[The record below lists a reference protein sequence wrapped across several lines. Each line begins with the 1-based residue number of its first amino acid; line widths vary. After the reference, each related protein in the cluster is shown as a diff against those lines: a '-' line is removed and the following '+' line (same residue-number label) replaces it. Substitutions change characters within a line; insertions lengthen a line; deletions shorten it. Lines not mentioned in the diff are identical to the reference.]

1 MADSKGK
8 SSHIHQH
15 NPISTPPLP
24 SSFSS
29 GHQQHASSFSSGSFT
44 SQADTIRSPR
54 TASTFQTSFNST
66 FDSPPPSSTFS
77 TASSFS
83 SSPLSSHKQ
92 SSPSNPASS
101 TSNQHHH
108 YIHNRSRPASCQSIH
123 HLTASPKSFGSHS
136 MLSSRSRSSPQT
148 PPIAANTPGSSIPLS
163 PDSPS
168 KKGNQSRF
176 SKPSSQ
182 NNIQLDQSV
191 RQALIPEIKPG
202 RTLDTQR
209 HHSIGTIHAS
219 DASTIDPSS
228 QFRRLPR
235 SLESIR
241 SNNLNYP
248 APLPCLPSPQLP
260 PSSSHPKVRKC
271 PSSNSRNSTARSS
284 RSKKKGRSI
293 ASEKTNESSFD
304 SIPAILP
311 RFSRSSEVNLP
322 LDSRLS
328 YLKQPDTL
336 ASIYM
341 VCGLPK
347 NSQCWSLAQ
356 PDYLPSHLPGA
367 VPRFWRPEVL
377 GTTISGEEIISS
389 HIDGPGES
397 SGRNNDFGSESISK
411 EELSKIQSKAVK
423 LAFAREVEVIASTV
437 QPPSTTHCFSFTVP
451 ARTGDQHESSGALG
465 HQWDLSLTCSSES
478 TSRQPAEKTYYAAC
492 LLVWSH
498 SDRSRA
504 EAIRK
509 TLEEGSKA
517 KSAAVVQAIKA
528 AAAGRKLGTR
538 LEKAVGS
545 PMGFLPSSTEL
556 SSNASRP
563 QSSHHAHSIVESSD
577 TEENECFFSDSDWE
591 TGTEVVSDKITSGLL
606 NNPVGSDDTVHD
618 SLSPNTPLWL
628 PYCLVLISKFP
639 LYDLLVD
646 HLKISWARYHNSI
659 LKHSQEMLKMLN
671 FTLPK
676 SLSIIK
682 LPVGSSKES
691 NTNFVV
697 KLPGK
702 KDLSNGGL
710 EEVNFTMWPLFKCL
724 SLSHIISIY
733 EIGLS
738 PMGRIVFFSSHPPIL
753 NIAVESFKLLLEL
766 RGWTGLCQSIIHSRD
781 FKIYLEDPGPF
792 ILGANSQLRHIA
804 SDISPEIMVVDLDT
818 DTIRCPKPHPDALSK
833 GPVRMKI
840 EKKFSTLLGNLHGA
854 RSVPVELQEAF
865 PGGRFRPFSAV
876 EIKDQPSE
884 AERLLPP
891 PEWNWSQ
898 TRTIIIFDD
907 VMSKIPRKGLGKILK
922 RTTNRQAAVLDSS
935 ALHVQEIIR
944 KHTIRFVDR
953 RDMLENKIWKL
964 NRRLAFLMSES
975 MEWKQHF
982 DNFQKFTD
990 MLSTESQ
997 DLKTRLENER
1007 REHHTLT
1014 GVVAEQKSRQVELES
1029 RLLETEKAWMA
1040 AQVELAK
1047 AQEIREELQRQKEIM
1062 VSEMKSIALGGDD
1075 ENMLGQIVPRIG
1087 SFIGPTPSRRSSMA
1101 PTRRISL
1108 TTQNLRRL
1116 SAQARLTSPSPSPS
1130 PSSTRLE
1137 PHEESEC
1144 ETDSP
1149 LYKLASTGGGYSNF
1163 LGGDSDIETTS
1174 DDANGL
1180 SETPNADERALLSR
1194 SAVVETMRSIQTRLE
1209 AALRTAG
1216 QLDEEELKGYDV
1228 HSPFAKSALS
1238 RMSTD
1243 SQGSKLIALQR
1254 GRRKPQN
1261 SVNFDF
1267 DINLNSL
1274 SSSPMSDD
1282 AHSRPI
1288 DSRAEDFLSPNRPSN
1303 RPPRSSTVS
1312 RADAFLSPNRTPH
1325 RPPRSS
1331 TVSLLL
1337 PGSSIFGDP
1346 LNLSPNGSQ
1355 FSSPSVSHDLDIVEE
1370 SDDGDEDEDDDD
1382 DDDDENH
1389 DSQSDDENSCDDDT
1403 FVSANDHSR
1412 SPERRR
1418 ISSDSSFISDLTSQ
1432 RYSAQSNA
1440 TSRVSILCASPSPTA
1455 RRPRLSSQ
1463 KTSSSFE
1470 TKTLRSSGLVA
1481 FPTSPTELD
1490 EDDLDFDSRVQKY
1503 IQRGDGGPPVAAR
1516 EAHPISGRDDSPVGK
1531 DPRRVTSGLKPRA
1544 KVTTSSL
1551 GSPLHHRP
1559 QGTNQRGSSFST
1571 SNLKGQQDLPHSPL
1585 APARTLH
1592 RINKTSLAT
1601 IRLSSPARHS
1611 PSSAHSNESQ
1621 HLGAELVDFSLDNL
1635 RFKLGSIQSSRRLRS
1650 TPSPTMS
1657 SPSSIRDLK
1666 DLTN

>member
-24 SSFSS
+24 SSFHQAISS
-29 GHQQHASSFSSGSFT
+29 MLPHSRRAHLPARLTPSALHAPHPPFK
-44 SQADTIRSPR
+44 PR
-54 TASTFQTSFNST
+54 LTR
-66 FDSPPPSSTFS
+66 
-77 TASSFS
+77 
-83 SSPLSSHKQ
+83 H
-92 SSPSNPASS
+92 
-101 TSNQHHH
+101 
-108 YIHNRSRPASCQSIH
+108 SIH
-123 HLTASPKSFGSHS
+123 HPIINLLYCPPRSPHPPLLSQAIQPFESSQLDQQPTPPLHPQQIETRKLPKHPSSDRIPKELWKSLYALVSIQVV
-136 MLSSRSRSSPQT
+136 SSN

-182 NNIQLDQSV
+182 NNIQLDQSILNV
-191 RQALIPEIKPG
+191 TILLAQYTPLTLALS
-202 RTLDTQR
+202 TLARNFDDYLAR
-209 HHSIGTIHAS
+209 SN
-219 DASTIDPSS
+219 PSVQQS
-228 QFRRLPR
+228 QLPR
-235 SLESIR
+235 
-241 SNNLNYP
+241 
-248 APLPCLPSPQLP
+248 PSALP
-260 PSSSHPKVRKC
+260 PQ
-271 PSSNSRNSTARSS
+271 PSAASFKLNSTARSS

-437 QPPSTTHCFSFTVP
+437 QPPSTTHCSRLRSRREQRVNQS
-451 ARTGDQHESSGALG
+451 ATGRE
-465 HQWDLSLTCSSES
+465 DLLRGLS
-478 TSRQPAEKTYYAAC
+478 AGM
-492 LLVWSH
+492 VH

-606 NNPVGSDDTVHD
+606 NNPVGSTTLFTT
-618 SLSPNTPLWL
+618 LSPPIHRSG
-628 PYCLVLISKFP
+628 CLT
-639 LYDLLVD
+639 
-646 HLKISWARYHNSI
+646 
-659 LKHSQEMLKMLN
+659 EMLKMLN

-781 FKIYLEDPGPF
+781 SRFIWKFDPGPF

-840 EKKFSTLLGNLHGA
+840 EKS
-854 RSVPVELQEAF
+854 
-865 PGGRFRPFSAV
+865 GRFRPFSAV

-898 TRTIIIFDD
+898 TRTIIIL
-907 VMSKIPRKGLGKILK
+907 MTSCLKLKGLGKILK

-944 KHTIRFVDR
+944 KHTIRLSIDGHAGKQ
-953 RDMLENKIWKL
+953 DLEI
-964 NRRLAFLMSES
+964 E
-975 MEWKQHF
+975 QT
-982 DNFQKFTD
+982 FTD

-1062 VSEMKSIALGGDD
+1062 VRLGDEINCSRGDD

-1163 LGGDSDIETTS
+1163 LGGDSI
-1174 DDANGL
+1174 L
-1180 SETPNADERALLSR
+1180 KQHRMTPMD
-1194 SAVVETMRSIQTRLE
+1194 
-1209 AALRTAG
+1209 
-1216 QLDEEELKGYDV
+1216 
-1228 HSPFAKSALS
+1228 
-1238 RMSTD
+1238 
-1243 SQGSKLIALQR
+1243 
-1254 GRRKPQN
+1254 
-1261 SVNFDF
+1261 
-1267 DINLNSL
+1267 
-1274 SSSPMSDD
+1274 
-1282 AHSRPI
+1282 
-1288 DSRAEDFLSPNRPSN
+1288 
-1303 RPPRSSTVS
+1303 
-1312 RADAFLSPNRTPH
+1312 
-1325 RPPRSS
+1325 
-1331 TVSLLL
+1331 
-1337 PGSSIFGDP
+1337 
-1346 LNLSPNGSQ
+1346 
-1355 FSSPSVSHDLDIVEE
+1355 
-1370 SDDGDEDEDDDD
+1370 
-1382 DDDDENH
+1382 
-1389 DSQSDDENSCDDDT
+1389 
-1403 FVSANDHSR
+1403 
-1412 SPERRR
+1412 
-1418 ISSDSSFISDLTSQ
+1418 
-1432 RYSAQSNA
+1432 
-1440 TSRVSILCASPSPTA
+1440 
-1455 RRPRLSSQ
+1455 
-1463 KTSSSFE
+1463 
-1470 TKTLRSSGLVA
+1470 
-1481 FPTSPTELD
+1481 
-1490 EDDLDFDSRVQKY
+1490 
-1503 IQRGDGGPPVAAR
+1503 
-1516 EAHPISGRDDSPVGK
+1516 
-1531 DPRRVTSGLKPRA
+1531 
-1544 KVTTSSL
+1544 
-1551 GSPLHHRP
+1551 
-1559 QGTNQRGSSFST
+1559 
-1571 SNLKGQQDLPHSPL
+1571 
-1585 APARTLH
+1585 
-1592 RINKTSLAT
+1592 
-1601 IRLSSPARHS
+1601 
-1611 PSSAHSNESQ
+1611 
-1621 HLGAELVDFSLDNL
+1621 
-1635 RFKLGSIQSSRRLRS
+1635 
-1650 TPSPTMS
+1650 
-1657 SPSSIRDLK
+1657 
-1666 DLTN
+1666 